1 MATEVKLPNLGD
13 NIEGAD
19 VLRVLVKAGDKVS
32 KQTTVVELE
41 TDKATVEVPAEAEGT
56 VEKVLVKQGDR
67 VKVGQSLIVV
77 AGGSGA
83 AAAPAKTEAP
93 KAEAAKAEA
102 PKAEAP
108 KAEAP
113 KAEAPRAEAPTRAA
127 EAPAPRKEAPR
138 TNGAP
143 KPGAEPAHPA
153 PAAPS
158 VRRLAR
164 EIGVNINHVKGTG
177 PRGRISPEDVK
188 RTAKQML
195 AGAVAAVAP
204 AAPGAVAPRI
214 SLPDFSRWG
223 ETSREPLKGV
233 RKKTAEQ
240 MTLAWTTIPQVTQYD
255 QCDITELEKLRVS
268 LSPRAEK
275 AGGKLT
281 VTAILLKVLASA
293 LRKFPD
299 FNASLDLES
308 QEIVYKKFFNVG
320 VAVDTPSG
328 LLVPV
333 VKNVDRKN
341 ILELSAELQQLAEK
355 ARDRKTSMDDLQGA
369 CITITNLGGI
379 GGTAFSPIVNPPEA
393 AILGVSRAKMEPVW
407 DGAAFVPRLILPL
420 SLSYDH
426 RLIDGASAA
435 RFLRWICS
443 ALEQPFLLSF
453 EG

>member
-32 KQTTVVELE
+32 AQTTVVELE

-67 VKVGQSLIVV
+67 VKVGQALMTV
-77 AGGSGA
+77 AGGDGKA
-83 AAAPAKTEAP
+83 AARAPEAPAKEAPAPARAAPAP
-93 KAEAAKAEA
+93 VKAAET
-102 PKAEAP
+102 
-108 KAEAP
+108 
-113 KAEAPRAEAPTRAA
+113 TRAA
-127 EAPAPRKEAPR
+127 EGVKTPMESPRKDPPR
-138 TNGAP
+138 HTNGSSKSVP
-143 KPGAEPAHPA
+143 ESSGKPA

-164 EIGVNINHVKGTG
+164 EIGVNINSVKGTG
-177 PRGRISPEDVK
+177 PHGRISPEDVK

-195 AGAVAAVAP
+195 AGAVTAVGSS
-204 AAPGAVAPRI
+204 PGAVAAPRV

-223 ETSREPLKGV
+223 EVSREPLKGV
-233 RKKTAEQ
+233 RKKTSEQ

-255 QCDITELEKLRVS
+255 QCDITDLEKLRVS

-293 LRKFPD
+293 LKRFPD
-299 FNASLDLES
+299 FNSSLDLET

-333 VKNVDRKN
+333 VKNVDSKN
-341 ILELSAELQQLAEK
+341 IMELSAELQALGAK
-355 ARDRKTSMDDLQGA
+355 ARDRKTSMEELQGA

-393 AILGVSRAKMEPVW
+393 AILGVSRSKMEPVW
-407 DGAAFVPRLILPL
+407 DGAQFVPRLILPL

-443 ALEQPFLLSF
+443 ALEQPFLLAF

>member
-13 NIEGAD
+13 NIDGAD
-19 VLRVLVKAGDKVS
+19 VLRVLVKPGDTVTA
-32 KQTTVVELE
+32 QTAVVELE
-41 TDKATVEVPAEAEGT
+41 TDKATVEVPAEVAGT
-56 VEKVLVKQGDR
+56 VEKVLVKAGER
-67 VKVGQSLIVV
+67 ARVGQVILTVT
-77 AGGSGA
+77 GGS
-83 AAAPAKTEAP
+83 APAASSKAP
-93 KAEAAKAEA
+93 A
-102 PKAEAP
+102 PS
-108 KAEAP
+108 
-113 KAEAPRAEAPTRAA
+113 PRSEP
-127 EAPAPRKEAPR
+127 APAPRSEPPAVATREAPPPPVVPAVK
-138 TNGAP
+138 TNGSSKTAP
-143 KPGAEPAHPA
+143 VAAGPSA

-164 EIGVNINHVKGTG
+164 EIGVNIAQVQGTG
-177 PRGRISPEDVK
+177 PGGRISAEDVK

-195 AGAVAAVAP
+195 AGTLAVAP
-204 AAPGAVAPRI
+204 AAGAPALPRV

-293 LRKFPD
+293 LKRFPD
-299 FNASLDLES
+299 FNASIDLDS

-333 VKNVDRKN
+333 VKNVERKN
-341 ILELSAELQQLAEK
+341 ILELAAELQALAEK
-355 ARDRKTSMDDLQGA
+355 ARDRKTSMEDLQGA

-393 AILGVSRAKMEPVW
+393 AILGVSRSRMEPVW
-407 DGAAFVPRLILPL
+407 DGNAFVPRLMLPL

-426 RLIDGASAA
+426 RLIDGANAA
-435 RFLRWICS
+435 RFLRWVCS

>member
-1 MATEVKLPNLGD
+1 MATEIKLPNLGD
-13 NIEGAD
+13 NIDGAD
-19 VLRVLVKAGDKVS
+19 VLRVLVKPGDTVTA
-32 KQTTVVELE
+32 QTAVVELE
-41 TDKATVEVPAEAEGT
+41 TDKATVEVPAEVAGT
-56 VEKVLVKQGDR
+56 VEKVLVRAGER
-67 VKVGQSLIVV
+67 ARVGQVILTVS
-77 AGGSGA
+77 GGSE
-83 AAAPAKTEAP
+83 PAVSSK
-93 KAEAAKAEA
+93 
-102 PKAEAP
+102 
-108 KAEAP
+108 
-113 KAEAPRAEAPTRAA
+113 
-127 EAPAPRKEAPR
+127 APAPRSEPAPAEPPPAPRSEPPAVATREAPPAPVK
-138 TNGAP
+138 TNGSS
-143 KPGAEPAHPA
+143 KTSPAAAGPLA

-164 EIGVNINHVKGTG
+164 EIGVNIAQVQGTG
-177 PRGRISPEDVK
+177 PGGRISAEDVK

-195 AGAVAAVAP
+195 AGTLAVAP
-204 AAPGAVAPRI
+204 VPGAAALPRV

-293 LRKFPD
+293 LKRFPD
-299 FNASLDLES
+299 FNASIDLDQ
-308 QEIVYKKFFNVG
+308 QEVVSKKFFNVG

-333 VKNVDRKN
+333 VKNVERKN
-341 ILELSAELQQLAEK
+341 ILELAAELQALAEK
-355 ARDRKTSMDDLQGA
+355 ARDRKTSMEDLQGA

-393 AILGVSRAKMEPVW
+393 AILGVSRSRMEPVW
-407 DGAAFVPRLILPL
+407 DGNAFVPRLMLPL

-426 RLIDGASAA
+426 RLIDGANAA
-435 RFLRWICS
+435 RFLRWVCS

>member
-1 MATEVKLPNLGD
+1 MPTEVKLPSLGD
-13 NIEGAD
+13 NIDGAD
-19 VLRVLVKAGDKVS
+19 VLRVLVKTGDKVS
-32 KQTTVVELE
+32 AQTTVIELE

-56 VEKVLVKQGDR
+56 VEKVLVKEGDR
-67 VKVGQSLIVV
+67 VKVGQALIVV
-77 AGGSGA
+77 SGKS
-83 AAAPAKTEAP
+83 AAPPP
-93 KAEAAKAEA
+93 KSEPEPAKAA
-102 PKAEAP
+102 PPSRAESRP
-108 KAEAP
+108 TGPVKQP
-113 KAEAPRAEAPTRAA
+113 AEAPRKEP
-127 EAPAPRKEAPR
+127 PRL
-138 TNGAP
+138 TNGASKAVP
-143 KPGAEPAHPA
+143 ESTGHPA

-164 EIGVNINHVKGTG
+164 EIGVNINQVKGSG
-177 PRGRISPEDVK
+177 PNGRISPEDVK
-188 RTAKQML
+188 RTAKQLL
-195 AGAVAAVAP
+195 AGAAAAVAP
-204 AAPGAVAPRI
+204 TSGGMVVPRV

-223 ETSREPLKGV
+223 EVSREPLKGV
-233 RKKTAEQ
+233 RKKTSEQ

-255 QCDITELEKLRVS
+255 QCDITELEKLRQK

-281 VTAILLKVLASA
+281 VTAILLKVIASA
-293 LRKFPD
+293 LKRFPD

-308 QEIVYKKFFNVG
+308 QEIVHKKFFNVG

-341 ILELSAELQQLAEK
+341 ILELSAELQGLAEK
-355 ARDRKTSMDDLQGA
+355 ARDRKTSMDELQGA

-379 GGTAFSPIVNPPEA
+379 GGTAFSPIVNPPEV
-393 AILGVSRAKMEPVW
+393 AILGVSRSKMEPVW
-407 DGAAFVPRLILPL
+407 DGNAFVPRLMLPM

-426 RLIDGASAA
+426 RIIDGANAA
-435 RFLRWICS
+435 RFLRWVCS

>member
-32 KQTTVVELE
+32 AQTTVVELE

-56 VEKVLVKQGDR
+56 VEKVLVKEGDR
-67 VKVGQSLIVV
+67 VKVGQPLVTL
-77 AGGSGA
+77 AGGA
-83 AAAPAKTEAP
+83 AA
-93 KAEAAKAEA
+93 KAA

-108 KAEAP
+108 KAEASKP
-113 KAEAPRAEAPTRAA
+113 AAPRAEAPRPSGAEAPRAEARDASRA
-127 EAPAPRKEAPR
+127 
-138 TNGAP
+138 TNGSS
-143 KPGAEPAHPA
+143 KPVAESTGRPA

-177 PRGRISPEDVK
+177 PHGRISPEDVK

-195 AGAVAAVAP
+195 AGAVSAVAASSGGV
-204 AAPGAVAPRI
+204 AAPRV

-233 RKKTAEQ
+233 RKKTSEQ

-255 QCDITELEKLRVS
+255 QCDVTELEKLRVS

-293 LRKFPD
+293 LKRFPD
-299 FNASLDLES
+299 FNASLDLDS

-333 VKNVDRKN
+333 IKNVDRKN
-341 ILELSAELQQLAEK
+341 IMELSAELQQLAEK
-355 ARDRKTSMDDLQGA
+355 ARDRKIGMDDLQGA

-393 AILGVSRAKMEPVW
+393 AILGVSRSKMEPVW
-407 DGAAFVPRLILPL
+407 DGAQFVPRLILPL

-435 RFLRWICS
+435 RFLRWVCS

>member
-19 VLRVLVKAGDKVS
+19 VLRVLVKPGDTVTA
-32 KQTTVVELE
+32 QTAVVELE
-41 TDKATVEVPAEAEGT
+41 TDKATVEVPAEVSGT
-56 VEKVLVKQGDR
+56 VEKVLVKAGER
-67 VKVGQSLIVV
+67 AKVGQVILTVT
-77 AGGSGA
+77 GGSAPA
-83 AAAPAKTEAP
+83 AGSKPAAPAPKSEPAP
-93 KAEAAKAEA
+93 
-102 PKAEAP
+102 
-108 KAEAP
+108 
-113 KAEAPRAEAPTRAA
+113 
-127 EAPAPRKEAPR
+127 APAPRSEPPAVATREAPPAPVAPAVK
-138 TNGAP
+138 TNGSSKTTPVAA
-143 KPGAEPAHPA
+143 GPAA

-164 EIGVNINHVKGTG
+164 EIGVNIAQVQGTG
-177 PRGRISPEDVK
+177 PGGRISAEDVK

-195 AGAVAAVAP
+195 AGTLSVAP
-204 AAPGAVAPRI
+204 ATGAPALPRV

-293 LRKFPD
+293 LKRFPD
-299 FNASLDLES
+299 FNASIDLDS

-333 VKNVDRKN
+333 VKNVERKN
-341 ILELSAELQQLAEK
+341 ILELAAELQVLAEK

-393 AILGVSRAKMEPVW
+393 AILGVSRSRMEPVW
-407 DGAAFVPRLILPL
+407 DGNTFVPRLMLPM

-426 RLIDGASAA
+426 RLIDGANAA
-435 RFLRWICS
+435 RFLRWVCS